1 MACNLKGIT
10 ITRGDDSDALGN
22 TIKIVLKTELDL
34 VDYTAIFQV
43 KTLKWHFD
51 DITSKELEI
60 VFTREQTLE
69 LDEGVE
75 YGALKIFDND
85 QKAITVFRDIPIY
98 VKTQVV
104 DNE

>member
-34 VDYTAIFQV
+34 TDYTAIFQV
-43 KTLKWHFD
+43 KTLKWYFNN
-51 DITSKELEI
+51 ITGKELEI
-60 VFTREQTLE
+60 VFTRDQTLS

-75 YGALKIFDND
+75 YAALKIFDND